1 MNLVIGSGAFDGL
14 GCSGSGSGGSGGAA
28 GFGAN
33 LGSGTG
39 TGTFLLRFV
48 GKPHEKGTSTSPRL
62 HSQVAYATSSL

>member
-14 GCSGSGSGGSGGAA
+14 GCNGSGSGGSGGAA
-28 GFGAN
+28 GFGAK

-48 GKPHEKGTSTSPRL
+48 GKASQQGTNSSPRL